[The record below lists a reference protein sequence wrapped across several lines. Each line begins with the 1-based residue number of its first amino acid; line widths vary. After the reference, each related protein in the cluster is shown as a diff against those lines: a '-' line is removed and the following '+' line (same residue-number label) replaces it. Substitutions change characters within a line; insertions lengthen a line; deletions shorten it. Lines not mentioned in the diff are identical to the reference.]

1 MANHKERNQL
11 KDVIETQMKTIAL
24 MAKEI
29 KNLRNEKE
37 KLAFQAYKEIDYSEK
52 LQQKINKL
60 KKQIKELK
68 EKRKCKTNS

>member
-29 KNLRNEKE
+29 KQLRKEKE
-37 KLAFQAYKEIDYSEK
+37 KLAFQAFKEINYSEK
-52 LQQKINKL
+52 LQQKIDKL
-60 KKQIKELK
+60 KNKIKTFK
-68 EKRKCKTNS
+68 EKRK

>member
-29 KNLRNEKE
+29 KQLRKEKE
-37 KLAFQAYKEIDYSEK
+37 KLAFQAFKEIDYSEK

-60 KKQIKELK
+60 NTKIKELK
-68 EKRKCKTNS
+68 EKRK

>member
-29 KNLRNEKE
+29 KQLRKEKE
-37 KLAFQAYKEIDYSEK
+37 KLAFQAYKEINYSEK
-52 LQQKINKL
+52 LQQKIDKL
-60 KKQIKELK
+60 KNQLK
-68 EKRKCKTNS
+68 EKRK

>member
-29 KNLRNEKE
+29 KQLRKEKE
-37 KLAFQAYKEIDYSEK
+37 KLAFQAYKEINYSEK
-52 LQQKINKL
+52 LQQKIDKL
-60 KKQIKELK
+60 KNQIKTFK
-68 EKRKCKTNS
+68 EKRK

>member
-29 KNLRNEKE
+29 KQLRKEKE
-37 KLAFQAYKEIDYSEK
+37 KLAFQAFKEINYSEK
-52 LQQKINKL
+52 LQQKIDKL
-60 KKQIKELK
+60 KNQIKTFK
-68 EKRKCKTNS
+68 EKRK